1 MAVQLESAA
10 RLAALRDKADA
21 VTGESSATLSG
32 AVDALIAGFGSG
44 GGTGENWL
52 DYACNISSMFF
63 DGDKGGTVLPKDVV
77 IRFGKY
83 SVQGGGANVRVSVG
97 DIIKYATGIETLTI
111 IYEQTVARYVSIGFN
126 NARTVKKIDLSGI
139 QPLKI
144 SSLNNAFSYCFELTD
159 IIGDL
164 DCSGLSSSSAWSNA
178 FNYTTKLVN
187 IRFVPGTI
195 VYSANFSPCGVLSD
209 ASIQSIVDGLADLT
223 GGTAMTLTMHAD
235 VGAKLT
241 DAQKTA
247 ISAKNWTVTY

>member
-21 VTGESSATLSG
+21 VTGESSATLDG

-52 DYACNISSMFF
+52 DYVASLSGLFSEVTFEEGTNI
-63 DGDKGGTVLPKDVV
+63 D
-77 IRFGKY
+77 I
-83 SVQGGGANVRVSVG
+83 SVG
-97 DIIKYATGIETLTI
+97 KKSGKTIGSMQTAFSGTKGVRKIKLSCN
-111 IYEQTVARYVSIGFN
+111 EQTNAVSWL
-126 NARTVKKIDLSGI
+126 NAFRMSSVEVIDLTEFKVPIGDAK
-139 QPLKI
+139 QVF
-144 SSLNNAFSYCFELTD
+144 ALTD
-159 IIGDL
+159 NLKEVLGELNCASVSTFNSTFHIA
-164 DCSGLSSSSAWSNA
+164 SALE
-178 FNYTTKLVN
+178 T

-195 VYSANFSPCGVLSD
+195 KASVVFSYSSALTD
-209 ASIQSIVDGLADLT
+209 ESIQSIVDGLADLT
-223 GGTAMTLTMHAD
+223 GGTAQTLTLHAT